1 MSKNQQY
8 LIKVTV
14 TAILSA
20 AAMIINRF
28 LSFNV
33 WNMSIGLS
41 FVPILVCG
49 LLFGPLMG
57 GICGG
62 LADFI
67 GAILF
72 PFGPYFFGF
81 TATAFLSGVFLG
93 LPSLFT
99 KNTKKPFVFALYC
112 FAFFLINEL
121 VCTLTLNSLWI
132 ELLYSGE
139 FLPILITRIPKSV
152 VDLIL
157 GVLIGV
163 VAQYSIIPP
172 IRKVLTRNS

>member
-8 LIKVTV
+8 LIKVTI

-20 AAMIINRF
+20 AALILNRF

-33 WNMSIGLS
+33 WNMSIGVA
-41 FVPILVCG
+41 FIPVLVCG
-49 LLFGPLMG
+49 LLFGPLWG

-67 GAILF
+67 GALLF

-81 TATAFLSGVFLG
+81 TATAFLSGVFYG
-93 LPSLFT
+93 LPQVFT
-99 KNTKKPFVFALYC
+99 RKNTKPATFALFCFVF
-112 FAFFLINEL
+112 FLLNEL

-139 FLPILITRIPKSV
+139 FLPILISRIPKST
-152 VDLIL
+152 VDLVL
-157 GVLIGV
+157 GMLIGV
-163 VAQYSIIPP
+163 AARFSIIPP
-172 IRKVLTRNS
+172 IQKVLSRNS

>member
-8 LIKVTV
+8 LIKITV

-33 WNMSIGLS
+33 WNMSIGIS
-41 FVPILVCG
+41 FIPVLVCG
-49 LLFGPLMG
+49 LLFGPLWG
-57 GICGG
+57 GVCGA

-67 GAILF
+67 GALLF

-81 TATAFLSGVFLG
+81 TATAFISGVFYG
-93 LPSLFT
+93 LPIVLT
-99 KNTKKPFVFALYC
+99 KKKTKPFVFAIYC
-112 FAFFLINEL
+112 FVFFLLNEL

-139 FLPILITRIPKSV
+139 FWPILITRIPKSA
-152 VDLIL
+152 VDLVL
-157 GVLIGV
+157 GVLVGV
-163 VAQYSIIPP
+163 AARFSIIPP
-172 IRKVLTRNS
+172 IQKVLSRNS